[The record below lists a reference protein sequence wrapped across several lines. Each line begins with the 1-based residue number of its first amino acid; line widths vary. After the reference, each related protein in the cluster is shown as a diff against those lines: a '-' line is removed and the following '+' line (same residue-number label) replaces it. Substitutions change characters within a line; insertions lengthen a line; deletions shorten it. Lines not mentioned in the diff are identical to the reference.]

1 MQVRAD
7 SAVAAIYMR
16 ATWLARLLRALLI
29 YTLAVGTRGKRHKK
43 RRVQPPRRQDEP
55 EEAREVEMPPMH
67 LTRAE
72 MVALHEQDMEHEGE
86 GSRMRL
92 AWLGNSLSYFNDL
105 PDLLKEFATSD
116 MGGPS
121 ELAIA
126 TCVRSGGGLPSL
138 AADGCG
144 PMLSKGVVGAPAK
157 NIETLLKPVHFAGW
171 EGLGWDAVVLQDHSL
186 HAVRPAQRATTQLV
200 LRQKYAPLLLQTGR
214 GGVPVRTLI
223 FQTWGYLRAVR
234 GSHELGQ
241 FGKKHFENMNQ
252 LAVDGTDAYR
262 ETLEQAGVPVEVVP
276 IAEAWQIVAS
286 ERRHLFSS
294 LFSFDGHNP
303 GVAGTYLVAAILYA
317 SISGRDPR
325 PVRVKTCGRKDPCHN
340 ALTDA
345 DLSYLRDVAARAVT
359 QGLGRP
365 LTFTLEAPKQLRD
378 LHPDL

>member
-1 MQVRAD
+1 MHV
-7 SAVAAIYMR
+7 
-16 ATWLARLLRALLI
+16 TWLARLVRALLI
-29 YTLAVGTRGKRHKK
+29 FALAVGVLCKRHKK
-43 RRVQPPRRQDEP
+43 RRLQPPQRRKEP
-55 EEAREVEMPPMH
+55 VEEDREAELPPMH

-72 MVALHEQDMEHEGE
+72 LISLHEHEAEHAGE
-86 GSRMRL
+86 GSRIRV
-92 AWLGNSLSYFNDL
+92 AWLGNSLTYFNSLPAVLEDFAISDL
-105 PDLLKEFATSD
+105 
-116 MGGPS
+116 GGPS
-121 ELAIA
+121 HMAIA
-126 TCVRSGGGLPSL
+126 TCVRSGAGLPSI
-138 AADGCG
+138 AAEGCG
-144 PMLSKGVVGAPAK
+144 PMLSKAVVGAPALT
-157 NIETLLKPVHFAGW
+157 IEKLLKPVHFAGW

-186 HAVRPAQRATTQLV
+186 HAVRPAQRATTQLA

-214 GGVPVRTLI
+214 GGVPARTLI

-234 GSHELGQ
+234 GSHELGK
-241 FGKKHFENMNQ
+241 FGKTHFEHMNQ
-252 LAVDGTDAYR
+252 LAIDGTDSYR
-262 ETLEQAGVPVEVVP
+262 ETLEQAGVPVEVAP

-325 PVRVKTCGRKDPCHN
+325 PVRVKTCGKKEPCYN
-340 ALTDA
+340 ALTGA

-365 LTFTLEAPKQLRD
+365 LTFSLEAPKQLKD

>member
-1 MQVRAD
+1 
-7 SAVAAIYMR
+7 MR
-16 ATWLARLLRALLI
+16 ATWLVRLLRALLI
-29 YTLAVGTRGKRHKK
+29 YALAIGARGKRHKK
-43 RRVQPPRRQDEP
+43 RRVQPPQRQQEPAEEAKEP
-55 EEAREVEMPPMH
+55 ELPPMH

-72 MVALHEQDMEHEGE
+72 MVAMHEHDAEHVG
-86 GSRMRL
+86 GGTRMRV
-92 AWLGNSLSYFNDL
+92 AWVGNSLTYFNDL
-105 PDLLKEFATSD
+105 PAVLKDFATSD
-116 MGGPS
+116 LGGPS
-121 ELAIA
+121 QLAIA

-138 AADGCG
+138 AAEGCG
-144 PMLSKGVVGAPAK
+144 PMLSQAVVGQPAPTVEA
-157 NIETLLKPVHFAGW
+157 LLQPVHFAGW
-171 EGLGWDAVVLQDHSL
+171 DGLGWDVVVLQDHSL
-186 HAVRPAQRATTQLV
+186 HAVRPARRATTQLV

-234 GSHELGQ
+234 GSHDLGT

-262 ETLEQAGVPVEVVP
+262 ETLEQAGVPVEVAP

-303 GVAGTYLVAAILYA
+303 GVAGTYLIAAILYA

-325 PVRVKTCGRKDPCHN
+325 PIRVKTCGKKETCHS

-359 QGLGRP
+359 LGLGRP
-365 LTFTLEAPKQLRD
+365 LTFSLEAPKQLRD